1 MVNLIRMNL
10 LKLVKMKAFYILTLI
25 TAFICVVLIADNAA
39 NLTVMLDDS
48 MSEQERAEMV
58 ELQEE
63 LEAEGPST
71 VGATFEEDTL
81 PAIADYAAEFFRSG
95 LLTVLLAIFVVLYAC
110 SERDSGFLKNLCV
123 CTEKRWHIVAARMAS
138 VLVFL
143 FVQAL
148 VVFLTMLATN
158 VAFDS
163 CMEIGNL
170 LAALPVLMLQ
180 FLLHLALAALIFAV
194 VELIRNNSISMIIS
208 IFISFGFGSAIVSG
222 CTEFIRKLTTVN
234 IPLADY
240 LISTRIKMISSPLEY
255 AVVPATIVVGVVGLI
270 GYLAISSFIF
280 QKRDLY

>member
-10 LKLVKMKAFYILTLI
+10 LKLVRMKAFYILTLI

-48 MSEQERAEMV
+48 MSEKERAEMI

-71 VGATFEEDTL
+71 VGATFEEDTS
-81 PAIADYAAEFFRSG
+81 PAIADYTAEFFRSG
-95 LLTVLLAIFVVLYAC
+95 LLTVLLAIFVVLYVC

-138 VLVFL
+138 VLAFL
-143 FVQAL
+143 LVQVV
-148 VVFLTMLATN
+148 VVFLSMLVTN
-158 VAFDS
+158 VVFGS

-170 LAALPVLMLQ
+170 LSAFPVLMLQ
-180 FLLHLALAALIFAV
+180 ILLHLALSAFVFAV
-194 VELIRNNSISMIIS
+194 VELIRNNSVSMIVS
-208 IFISFGFGSAIVSG
+208 MFISFGFGSAIVFG
-222 CTEFIRKLTTVN
+222 CTEFIRKLTSVN
-234 IPLADY
+234 IPLAEY

-255 AVVPATIVVGVVGLI
+255 SVVPVTIVIGVVGLI
-270 GYLAISSFIF
+270 GYLAVSSFIF